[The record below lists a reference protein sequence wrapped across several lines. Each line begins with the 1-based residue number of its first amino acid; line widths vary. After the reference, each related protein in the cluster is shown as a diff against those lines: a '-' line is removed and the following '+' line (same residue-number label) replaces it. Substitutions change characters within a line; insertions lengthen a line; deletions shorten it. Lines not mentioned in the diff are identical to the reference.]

1 MRLVF
6 EEDAAVILT
15 DSSGSATATAEVE
28 DGDCVGSRPVLSK
41 DGLAR
46 KADCQTVA
54 SIKIK
59 VKHVQ
64 GQAYVVSEDW
74 VQ

>member
-15 DSSGSATATAEVE
+15 DFSGSATAMVEVE
-28 DGDCVGSRPVLSK
+28 DGDCVGSRPVCSK

-46 KADCQTVA
+46 KAGCRAVA
-54 SIKIK
+54 SVKVK

-64 GQAYVVSEDW
+64 GPAYVVSEDS
-74 VQ
+74 VR